1 MSKINPL
8 YFVFFF
14 FLLLVLSIYFNTTK
28 ETLLNEKKVEYKQ
41 VQVLAQKYNEVNS
54 KWDNEVFVNGIIN
67 QISKKP
73 EFKNEK
79 IKRVS
84 SNNSITFSLSSKD
97 NSKLNSFLNEVL
109 NKEFVINEFNLQDNL
124 VEFKIGITK

>member
-8 YFVFFF
+8 YFVLFF
-14 FLLLVLSIYFNTTK
+14 FLLLVLSIYLNTTK

-41 VQVLAQKYNEVNS
+41 VQAITQKYNEVNS
-54 KWDNEVFVNGIIN
+54 KWDNEAFVNTIIN

>member
-14 FLLLVLSIYFNTTK
+14 FLLLVLSIYLNTTK
-28 ETLLNEKKVEYKQ
+28 ETILNEKKVEYKQ
-41 VQVLAQKYNEVNS
+41 VQVIAQKYNEVNS
-54 KWDNEVFVNGIIN
+54 KWDNEAFVNVIIN

>member
-14 FLLLVLSIYFNTTK
+14 FLLLVLSIYLKTTR
-28 ETLLNEKKVEYKQ
+28 ETLLNEKKDEYRQ
-41 VQVLAQKYNEVNS
+41 VQSLVQSYNKVNS
-54 KWDNEVFVNGIIN
+54 KWDNEAFVNVIIN

-84 SNNSITFSLSSKD
+84 SNNSITLSLSSKD

>member
-14 FLLLVLSIYFNTTK
+14 FLLLVLSIYLKTSR
-28 ETLLNEKKVEYKQ
+28 ETLLNEKKDEYRQ
-41 VQVLAQKYNEVNS
+41 VQSLVQSYNKVNS
-54 KWDNEVFVNGIIN
+54 KWDNEAFVNVAIN

-73 EFKNEK
+73 EFKNTK
-79 IKRVS
+79 IQRVS
-84 SNNSITFSLSSKD
+84 SNNSITLSLSSKD
-97 NSKLNSFLNEVL
+97 SSKLNSFLNEVL

>member
-8 YFVFFF
+8 YFVLFF
-14 FLLLVLSIYFNTTK
+14 FLLLVLSIYLKTTR
-28 ETLLNEKKVEYKQ
+28 ETLLNEKKDEYKQ
-41 VQVLAQKYNEVNS
+41 VQVLAQNYNKVNS
-54 KWDNEVFVNGIIN
+54 KWDNEAFVNVIIN

-84 SNNSITFSLSSKD
+84 SNNSITLSLSSKD

>member
-8 YFVFFF
+8 YFVLFF
-14 FLLLVLSIYFNTTK
+14 FLLLVLSIYLNTTK
-28 ETLLNEKKVEYKQ
+28 ETILNEKKDEYKQ
-41 VQVLAQKYNEVNS
+41 VQVLAQNYNKVNS
-54 KWDNEVFVNGIIN
+54 KWDNEAFVNVIIN

-84 SNNSITFSLSSKD
+84 SNNSITLSLSSKD

>member
-14 FLLLVLSIYFNTTK
+14 FLLLVLSIYLKTTR
-28 ETLLNEKKVEYKQ
+28 ETLLNEKKDEYRQ
-41 VQVLAQKYNEVNS
+41 VQSLVQSYNKVNS
-54 KWDNEVFVNGIIN
+54 KWDNEAFVNVAIN

-73 EFKNEK
+73 EFKNTK
-79 IKRVS
+79 IQRVS
-84 SNNSITFSLSSKD
+84 SNNSITLSLSSKD
-97 NSKLNSFLNEVL
+97 SSKLNSFLNEVL

>member
-14 FLLLVLSIYFNTTK
+14 FLLLVLSIYLKTTR
-28 ETLLNEKKVEYKQ
+28 ETLLNEKKDEYRQ
-41 VQVLAQKYNEVNS
+41 VQSMVQSYNKVNS
-54 KWDNEVFVNGIIN
+54 KWDNEAFVNVAIN

-73 EFKNEK
+73 EFKNTK
-79 IKRVS
+79 IQRVS
-84 SNNSITFSLSSKD
+84 SNNSITLSLSSKD
-97 NSKLNSFLNEVL
+97 SSKLNSFLNEVL

>member
-14 FLLLVLSIYFNTTK
+14 FLLLVLSIYLNTTK
-28 ETLLNEKKVEYKQ
+28 ETILNEKKVEYKQ
-41 VQVLAQKYNEVNS
+41 VQVLAQKYNKVNS
-54 KWDNEVFVNGIIN
+54 KWDNEAFVNVIIN

-84 SNNSITFSLSSKD
+84 SNNSITLSLSSKD